1 MPKKSKLP
9 DLVTDDE
16 ANKWVWEIP
25 TPLLAAASGDIAAL
39 FKAEGV
45 DTPGFLNLDAP
56 SSDASLFA
64 REAIQNSWDAAREL
78 KAERLK
84 KRKPVEPFYLEFTFK
99 EVQGF
104 DKRSAV
110 YALGLD
116 EHSRQFRHAT
126 AGKSRHANLGLADTG
141 FLNQLLDSNVPLR
154 VLTMSEHAGLGM
166 PGSFVSGSS
175 RMLQALLRVGYTVK
189 AEGAGG
195 SFGYGKAGLIAA
207 SSIRTVVAYTA
218 FEATDEEPRVD
229 RRLLGVTYWKPHKI
243 KSTEFNGWARLGKR
257 VQEGTL
263 VSALPFDNDDADE
276 AAAKLGLKLRD
287 PSKRGETGTTFLIVD
302 PTITANDLRLAIERY
317 WWPAMLDATEGLK
330 VRITDYDGSVIVP
343 SVPMND
349 PDMRP
354 FIRGFQLATKTQDA
368 HGDNEARIS
377 LGSYKP
383 QGSDTDYTLGQLGVV
398 ADPQGWSFPEG
409 DEVDHCTLVA
419 LIRGPR
425 MVVNYQTFRNLGIPY
440 VRGTLVADAA
450 IDDLLRQTEDKAHTK
465 WETRKLAG
473 TDPHSSLVA
482 HQVQA
487 RLSDKVREFKNRFKK
502 PAPRPGDLNLPILD
516 ELSRL
521 MKGKKP
527 KMPDPERRQV
537 EIRLVTPAHVVP
549 QSDGRLVCSASV
561 EFSVADW
568 VWPIADQDSVEV
580 SITLSIAFVEDEK
593 LGDLLAITAK
603 SRGAKFK
610 LSDEK
615 AGRLV
620 FVGTLKPDQSVTLD
634 VTSAAYSPDWT
645 VRFTPTAAITDPVI
659 KARRGL
665 APKDPD

>member
-9 DLVTDDE
+9 DLVIEEVPD
-16 ANKWVWEIP
+16 KWIWEIP
-25 TPLLAAASGDIAAL
+25 TPLIATTSGDIAAL

-45 DTPGFLNLDAP
+45 DTPGFLELNAP
-56 SSDASLFA
+56 NSDASLFA

-84 KRKPVEPFYLEFTFK
+84 KRKSVEPFYLEFSFK
-99 EVQGF
+99 EVHGF
-104 DKRSAV
+104 EKRSAI

-116 EHSRQFRHAT
+116 EHTRQFRNAT
-126 AGKSRHANLGLADTG
+126 AGKGRHANLGLADPE
-141 FLNQLLDSNVPLR
+141 FLSQLDDSNVPLR
-154 VLTMSEHAGLGM
+154 ILTMSEHAGLGM
-166 PGSFVSGSS
+166 RGS
-175 RMLQALLRVGYTVK
+175 RMQQALLRVGYTEK
-189 AEGAGG
+189 ADGAGG

-207 SSIRTVVAYTA
+207 SSIRAVVAYSA
-218 FEATDEEPRVD
+218 FEATKEEPGVD
-229 RRLLGVTYWKPHKI
+229 RRLIGVTYWKPHKI
-243 KSTEFNGWARLGKR
+243 SSTEFNGWARLGKR
-257 VQEGTL
+257 VQDGA
-263 VSALPFDNDDADE
+263 VISALPFENKEADDA
-276 AAAKLGLKLRD
+276 ATSLGIGLRD
-287 PSKRGETGTTFLIVD
+287 PNNSRETGTTFLIVD
-302 PTITANDLRLAIERY
+302 PTISASDLCLAIERY

-330 VRITDYDGSVIVP
+330 VRITDYDGTVIVP
-343 SVPMND
+343 SVPMDD

-354 FIRGFQLATKTQDA
+354 FIRSFQIATKTQDA

-383 QGSDTDYTLGQLGVV
+383 QGSDTDYELGQLGVI

-440 VRGTLVADAA
+440 VRGTFVADAA

-465 WETRKLAG
+465 WETKKLAG
-473 TDPHSSLVA
+473 TDPHSSGVA
-482 HQVQA
+482 HQVQV

-549 QSDGRLVCSASV
+549 QSDGQLACCASV

-568 VWPIADQDSVEV
+568 VWPIADQESVEV
-580 SITLSIAFVEDEK
+580 SVTLSIAFVEDEK
-593 LGDLLAITAK
+593 LGDLIGITAK
-603 SRGAKFK
+603 PHGAKFK
-610 LSDEK
+610 LSHEK
-615 AGRLV
+615 SGRLV
-620 FVGTLKPDQSVTLD
+620 FAGTLKPDQNVTFD

-659 KARRGL
+659 KAPRGSSS
-665 APKDPD
+665 KDSD